1 MSGVDNSAD
10 NSANDAADD
19 AANSANDAAD
29 DAAAFREAMRGL
41 GVKPRAG
48 HDRHAPAPPGPTV
61 HVHEARAGRAGIAPR
76 PGRPRGDRG
85 VLLDTTDGGEGAAV
99 AFARGGVQKSVVR
112 RLKRGDCRPAARLDL
127 HGLTAAE
134 AESALDRFLARAGG
148 RGQTELLVIHGKG
161 LRSGPRGG
169 VLKGVTCALLKRH
182 PAVQAF
188 CSAHPKHGG
197 HGAVYV
203 LIKNPRRKGRV

>member
-1 MSGVDNSAD
+1 MARAEWQVTGVDNSAD
-10 NSANDAADD
+10 DAADN
-19 AANSANDAAD
+19 AANDSAD

-48 HDRHAPAPPGPTV
+48 HDRHAPTPPGPTV
-61 HVHEARAGRAGIAPR
+61 HSAHEARAHRAGIAPR

-112 RLKRGDCRPAARLDL
+112 RLKRGDCRPTARLDL

-169 VLKGVTCALLKRH
+169 VLKGVTCERLKRH

-203 LIKNPRRKGRV
+203 LIKNPRRR

>member
-1 MSGVDNSAD
+1 MARAERRVSGVD
-10 NSANDAADD
+10 NSANDAA
-19 AANSANDAAD
+19 NDSAD

-48 HDRHAPAPPGPTV
+48 HDRHAPAPPGPTVHV

-99 AFARGGVQKSVVR
+99 AFARGGVQKTVVR

-197 HGAVYV
+197 HGALYV
-203 LIKNPRRKGRV
+203 LLKNPRRR